1 MYRFGHQQ
9 AGGVVDPSSQTEDL
23 GDDAMKASMY
33 GIKNLKKE
41 LRFIKMKSKT

>member
-23 GDDAMKASMY
+23 GDDAIKAGSY
-33 GIKNLKKE
+33 GIKIYKE
-41 LRFIKMKSKT
+41 YCLI